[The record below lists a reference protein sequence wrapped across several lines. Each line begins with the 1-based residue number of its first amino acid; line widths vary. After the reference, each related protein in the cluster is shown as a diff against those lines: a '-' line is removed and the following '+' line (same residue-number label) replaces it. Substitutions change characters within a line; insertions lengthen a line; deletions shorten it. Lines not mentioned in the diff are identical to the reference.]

1 MKPRKKVLITGNL
14 GYIGSVLS
22 GYLIKKNF
30 IVKGLDVGY
39 FKKCNFNFYKNN
51 KITQIIKDIRDFR
64 IRKGHGLI

>member
-1 MKPRKKVLITGNL
+1 MKPKKKVLITGNL

-39 FKKCNFNFYKNN
+39 FKKSDW
-51 KITQIIKDIRDFR
+51 QR
-64 IRKGHGLI
+64 